1 MDENSNNIAKP
12 RKRTGHHKAT
22 PAKISYVNV
31 KRTEKGYRDKYR
43 KEVEKAM
50 KAYAKQLNKT
60 LAKPDLTD
68 EEWETV
74 FTTKEWMDFFKTNL
88 LPLDKLSEKRMI
100 GLFRND
106 RPELNK
112 LLILHN
118 TKASENLAEVYFK
131 RYMKTSP
138 TQWYD
143 LDDFKQMAN
152 EGLAIAAERFDLDY
166 SNRFLTYATWWVL
179 NKVRK
184 PNQEKGAMVN
194 HKSLSSTLNPQDPTN
209 TTTLEEVLT
218 PESLSP
224 DWQSP
229 SDHHPF
235 EMMDLASIENNMNLY
250 ATIKEMRENSYDKI
264 DENKVKQMVGY
275 LLSIVERNENSYNNK
290 QIYLYLFKKIFNHCQ
305 GMFSDNKKL
314 VKYASEAA
322 KSKSE
327 LLKRLNMSEKQYE
340 MACKNLTRSGGFDY
354 GGI

>member
-1 MDENSNNIAKP
+1 MDSNSKKQSRKKVKP
-12 RKRTGHHKAT
+12 KNPKV
-22 PAKISYVNV
+22 SYINV

-68 EEWETV
+68 EEWESV

-131 RYMKTSP
+131 RYLKTSP

-218 PESLSP
+218 PESLS
-224 DWQSP
+224 
-229 SDHHPF
+229 
-235 EMMDLASIENNMNLY
+235 
-250 ATIKEMRENSYDKI
+250 
-264 DENKVKQMVGY
+264 
-275 LLSIVERNENSYNNK
+275 
-290 QIYLYLFKKIFNHCQ
+290 
-305 GMFSDNKKL
+305 
-314 VKYASEAA
+314 
-322 KSKSE
+322 
-327 LLKRLNMSEKQYE
+327 
-340 MACKNLTRSGGFDY
+340 LTGNPPPITPHSRQW
-354 GGI
+354 IWLQ